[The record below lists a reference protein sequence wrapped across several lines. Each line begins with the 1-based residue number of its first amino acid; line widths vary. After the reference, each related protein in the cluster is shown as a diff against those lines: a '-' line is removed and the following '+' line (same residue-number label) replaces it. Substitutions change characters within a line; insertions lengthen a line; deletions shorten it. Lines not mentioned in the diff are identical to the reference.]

1 MVGTET
7 HRPYS
12 PGATTPAVGIVA
24 HRPSHP
30 PYRPTFLLPTTDLP
44 TLPMQPNGLPMHRAH
59 RHPPWIGRAPT
70 DPHTH
75 RPQRPTRPT
84 TRPTTGRLKPT
95 DHVPPMLRRDIGL
108 PSYRPTVLPDNL
120 PSYRPRPTLLPARP
134 YSPTHPAYRPTATD
148 HTRLPTT
155 AHVT

>member
-1 MVGTET
+1 MDRAG
-7 HRPYS
+7 YS
-12 PGATTPAVGIVA
+12 
-24 HRPSHP
+24 
-30 PYRPTFLLPTTDLP
+30 
-44 TLPMQPNGLPMHRAH
+44 
-59 RHPPWIGRAPT
+59 PT

-84 TRPTTGRLKPT
+84 TRPPAYQQALT

-108 PSYRPTVLPDNL
+108 PSYRPTVLPNL
-120 PSYRPRPTLLPARP
+120 
-134 YSPTHPAYRPTATD
+134 PAYRPTDQGLPSYLPD